1 MAVIQEIANELDS
14 RERTL
19 RRAVNQ
25 GTVRSRRLG
34 PRRLQISEEE
44 RSYLRSHW
52 KLVVR
57 LRELLRTERKVSFA
71 VLHGSV
77 ARGDDGPGSDI
88 DLLVGFRSGAEIRNR
103 RRLARKL
110 RLELGREVDIAD
122 AEDVEANSPLLLSR
136 VVEEGRVLI
145 DRDGTWVRRRN
156 ERRAIR
162 ARGERAY
169 RREMA
174 EAARAIAEL
183 TEPACPSRVPASSP
197 AGVSE

>member
-1 MAVIQEIANELDS
+1 MAAIQDLADEL
-14 RERTL
+14 RT
-19 RRAVNQ
+19 
-25 GTVRSRRLG
+25 
-34 PRRLQISEEE
+34 SEED
-44 RSYLRSHW
+44 
-52 KLVVR
+52 
-57 LRELLRTERKVSFA
+57 
-71 VLHGSV
+71 LHGSV

-122 AEDVEANSPLLLSR
+122 AEDVEANSPLLLSC

-145 DRDGTWVRRRN
+145 DRDGTWARRRN

-174 EAARAIAEL
+174 EAAKAIAEL
-183 TEPACPSRVPASSP
+183 TKPACPSRGPASSP